1 MDAHEALML
10 LLLTAGAFVV
20 PLLSERLGWF
30 RAPCEI
36 LYGTLLANVV
46 PGATQP
52 GTFITVLG
60 HFGFLLLLFL
70 AGMEIDFTL
79 LQRRGV
85 ASAARAGLAAA
96 GIQVIGVGLGLL
108 FGLPPIVVLL
118 LGALSVSVLL
128 VVLQER
134 GLSQGPFGQTILI
147 VGAIGEFLTILELT
161 AYDLVSRYG
170 LNWELA
176 LAAAKLLALLVV
188 GYATLRALTAA
199 VARRPAPFR
208 RLLAPHD
215 PAELGVRAALALM
228 LCFAALAVW
237 LRIEQILATF
247 IAGAIC
253 SFALRRP
260 VALSDK
266 LITVGQSFFIPVF
279 FITVGLGLHLGDVL
293 HGQTLELFLGLL
305 IAVPAVRL
313 LAVPLLRLAGLPW
326 VETLPGAL
334 LLAAPLTLQVAV
346 VQVGINLGQ
355 LDASTQAAVLA
366 VAIASA
372 VIHPLAARA
381 LLTRRRPEGDAYA
394 DAELDALF
402 SLPPDWSG
410 KFPRVRAVR
419 ESSFWRVGRQALE
432 WSWPRLPAMIEHDP
446 PNGALAGHS
455 APPAGYDV
463 ASAREVVREPVPSV
477 PRVE

>member
-134 GLSQGPFGQTILI
+134 GLRDRKS
-147 VGAIGEFLTILELT
+147 
-161 AYDLVSRYG
+161 
-170 LNWELA
+170 
-176 LAAAKLLALLVV
+176 VV
-188 GYATLRALTAA
+188 
-199 VARRPAPFR
+199 
-208 RLLAPHD
+208 
-215 PAELGVRAALALM
+215 
-228 LCFAALAVW
+228 
-237 LRIEQILATF
+237 
-247 IAGAIC
+247 
-253 SFALRRP
+253 
-260 VALSDK
+260 
-266 LITVGQSFFIPVF
+266 
-279 FITVGLGLHLGDVL
+279 
-293 HGQTLELFLGLL
+293 
-305 IAVPAVRL
+305 
-313 LAVPLLRLAGLPW
+313 
-326 VETLPGAL
+326 
-334 LLAAPLTLQVAV
+334 
-346 VQVGINLGQ
+346 
-355 LDASTQAAVLA
+355 
-366 VAIASA
+366 
-372 VIHPLAARA
+372 
-381 LLTRRRPEGDAYA
+381 
-394 DAELDALF
+394 
-402 SLPPDWSG
+402 
-410 KFPRVRAVR
+410 
-419 ESSFWRVGRQALE
+419 
-432 WSWPRLPAMIEHDP
+432 
-446 PNGALAGHS
+446 
-455 APPAGYDV
+455 
-463 ASAREVVREPVPSV
+463 
-477 PRVE
+477 